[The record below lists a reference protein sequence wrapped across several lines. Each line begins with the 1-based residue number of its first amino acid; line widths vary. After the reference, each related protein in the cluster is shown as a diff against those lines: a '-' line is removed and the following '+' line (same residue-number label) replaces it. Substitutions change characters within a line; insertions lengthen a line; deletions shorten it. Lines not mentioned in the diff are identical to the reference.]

1 MTEPRRPRPPVQE
14 LQDIAYRAVSLLL
27 LLQNRRLRATE
38 VLIAF
43 IVCVAAGRSKVREAM
58 AYSTTISTLNFYTS
72 QEDLQL

>member
-27 LLQNRRLRATE
+27 LLLLQNRRLRATE
-38 VLIAF
+38 AD
-43 IVCVAAGRSKVREAM
+43 CVYCKRGGRSKVREAM
-58 AYSTTISTLNFYTS
+58 AYSTTISTPNFYTS